1 MTLTFEC
8 IVLIDV
14 IVCLNLLMQVLY
26 LSVFCYMNTCAWFRF
41 VILLI
46 FILVLHFLHIIIFS
60 YISWKKKYIY
70 TAITEYL
77 VTPVFFITL
86 FFFNNHHLEKQL
98 FSLFVKPFNIFQN
111 NGKYPLP
118 LPDEE
123 NRIPDA
129 LDPVTHET
137 STKHNIPDAVPTKFT
152 DSNTQSNDVHIMG
165 QKQEERPTSFFG
177 QPGILAGMYIS
188 IALLKK
194 NVEKIMWS
202 YCQINV
208 GTSPLSRWTLSI
220 KK

>member
-1 MTLTFEC
+1 MC
-8 IVLIDV
+8 MI
-14 IVCLNLLMQVLY
+14 
-26 LSVFCYMNTCAWFRF
+26 SFCYFAYF
-41 VILLI
+41 
-46 FILVLHFLHIIIFS
+46 HFSFAFFAHY
-60 YISWKKKYIY
+60 YIQLYKLKKKYIY

-77 VTPVFFITL
+77 VTPVFFIT
-86 FFFNNHHLEKQL
+86 FFFNNHHLQKHL

-188 IALLKK
+188 IALLRK
-194 NVEKIMWS
+194 NVEKIM
-202 YCQINV
+202 
-208 GTSPLSRWTLSI
+208 
-220 KK
+220 